1 MATAQRGSNK
11 DKEDMLFKQPELY
24 VIPEGLIY
32 EIANTT

>member
-1 MATAQRGSNK
+1 MATAQRGSSK